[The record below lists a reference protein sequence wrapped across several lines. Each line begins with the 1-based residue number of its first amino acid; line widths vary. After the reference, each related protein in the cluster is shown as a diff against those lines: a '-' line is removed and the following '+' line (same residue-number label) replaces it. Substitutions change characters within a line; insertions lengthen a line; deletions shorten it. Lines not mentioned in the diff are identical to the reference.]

1 MKPRDLMEEINK
13 ISQKGSS
20 MLNDSLTFDKDG
32 QGTETP
38 WKIHHEVSPMHLM
51 KLLSSGENQQN

>member
-1 MKPRDLMEEINK
+1 MEEINK